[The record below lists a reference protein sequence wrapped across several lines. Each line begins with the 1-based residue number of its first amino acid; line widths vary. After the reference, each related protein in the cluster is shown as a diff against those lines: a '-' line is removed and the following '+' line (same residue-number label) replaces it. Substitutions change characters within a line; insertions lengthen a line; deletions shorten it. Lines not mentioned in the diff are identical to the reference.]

1 MRNKNVASSTEAD
14 AGITQIGR
22 MTLAEVRR
30 LLLDCRSDLTTGKIT
45 AEEGS
50 VINGAAA
57 KRIKVIR
64 AELRGG
70 AAYSRGEKSG
80 RRGNKAGLTPFET
93 RIVEDT

>member
-14 AGITQIGR
+14 AGITQIER

-30 LLLDCRSDLTTGKIT
+30 LLLDCKSDLTTGKIT

-70 AAYSRGEKSG
+70 AGYIRGEKSG
-80 RRGNKAGLTPFET
+80 RRGNKAGLTRFET
-93 RIVEDT
+93 RSVEDT